1 MSMDRYVICLLA
13 MWFTNVLLLI
23 AMLFI
28 FHKINKN
35 IKEKTDIETL
45 KFNFSFEPK
54 ETDLQ
59 ILDNL
64 IQEKLAEYRV
74 LKLESVDK
82 LYITEKIQK
91 EIFEY
96 VLRKV
101 MYQLSPIYLQRL
113 SYIYNKDNLDDII
126 TQKINLHIIDYTIEV
141 NGNIRK

>member
-1 MSMDRYVICLLA
+1 MNMDLQGICLLA
-13 MWFTNVLLLI
+13 IWFTNVILLLVVVF
-23 AMLFI
+23 ALR
-28 FHKINKN
+28 KINKS
-35 IKEKTDIETL
+35 IKEKTEMDAL
-45 KFNFSFEPK
+45 RFNFSIEPK

-59 ILDNL
+59 ILDSL
-64 IQEKLAEYRV
+64 IQEKLAEYRIM
-74 LKLESVDK
+74 KLESVDK
-82 LYITEKIQK
+82 LYITEKMQK

-113 SYIYNKDNLDDII
+113 SYIYNKDRLDDII